1 MKALKKGLR
10 TSSEKVNKRKEIE
23 SCADEEEER
32 EDKKKNMEEFLKK
45 KKKLKKEVPL

>member
-32 EDKKKNMEEFLKK
+32 EDKKRTWKSF
-45 KKKLKKEVPL
+45 